1 MQMKLHNQD
10 LGVCLQCAGNSG
22 AHMSC
27 IGWKEPR
34 QPKIRNFGGEI
45 LVKKN
50 VARLYVPVDNGWSD
64 FLMEKCKSTG
74 NTHSNFDA
82 CPPVEP
88 NVTIPG
94 SCNGTHKTSVSM
106 ELTKIF
112 TIGAGVRRNNV
123 SPSNV

>member
-1 MQMKLHNQD
+1 
-10 LGVCLQCAGNSG
+10 
-22 AHMSC
+22 MSC

-50 VARLYVPVDNGWSD
+50 VARLYVPVDNGRSD

-74 NTHSNFDA
+74 NTNSNFDA

-88 NVTIPG
+88 NVTIYG
-94 SCNGTHKTSVSM
+94 SCNGT
-106 ELTKIF
+106 
-112 TIGAGVRRNNV
+112 
-123 SPSNV
+123 P